1 MSRFP
6 ALSKRKWNRS
16 SAAHLARRAGFSSSP
31 EQVDHLAALSPED
44 AVNEVLRPPA
54 SAAREDT
61 PAWFQDP
68 SARHRFP
75 QGRTW
80 REMRE
85 LPKEERRD
93 ISRAFGKENRKRM
106 QECRSWWLDRMITT
120 STPLEEKQTL
130 FWHGHFATAFRKV
143 RHPTPMLEQ
152 NMMFR
157 EKAQA
162 SWPALL
168 EAVSAD
174 PAMLTYLD
182 NFRSHRRKPNENY
195 ARELMELF
203 SLGESYY
210 TEDDVRNAARAFT
223 GWTLKPHT
231 WEFIFAP
238 GRHDPA
244 VKTFMGDTGP
254 FNGRDIIDRITARPR
269 SSEFLA
275 ERFWTFYASDT
286 PNPHAV
292 RDVAERFRDSGMQP
306 AEALRALF
314 LHEEFYH
321 PSVIRG
327 KIKSPVELTVGL
339 VRTLQF
345 RQPAGRHLARA
356 CRQLGQDLFDPPSV
370 KGWDGGPAWITASS
384 LALRYHISE
393 RIIQQKNEFTL
404 ESLLPDRQISREQA
418 RDRLFD
424 LFHASNLREED
435 RIRFD
440 RVLAELPPPSDWN
453 RNHLLTALNHLVQQ
467 PQYQLM

>member
-1 MSRFP
+1 MPRLP
-6 ALSKRKWNRS
+6 VLSGRKWTRS
-16 SAAHLARRAGFSSSP
+16 SAAHLARRVGFGPSP
-31 EQVDHLAALSPED
+31 EQIDHLAALSPED
-44 AVNEVLRPPA
+44 AVNEVLQPAA
-54 SAAREDT
+54 SAVREKT

-68 SARHRFP
+68 AALYRFP
-75 QGRTW
+75 GGRTW

-85 LPKEERRD
+85 LPKEERRE
-93 ISRAFGKENRKRM
+93 IGRAFGKENRKQM
-106 QECRSWWLDRMITT
+106 QECRGWWLDRMAAT

-143 RHPTPMLEQ
+143 RNPTPMMEQ

-157 EKAQA
+157 ENAKA
-162 SWPALL
+162 SWPDLL

-182 NFRSHRRKPNENY
+182 NFRSNRRKPNENY

-210 TEDDVRNAARAFT
+210 TEEDVRNAARAFT
-223 GWTLKPHT
+223 GWTLKRDS
-231 WEFIFAP
+231 WEFTFNP
-238 GRHDPA
+238 RQHDSDP
-244 VKTFMGDTGP
+244 KTFMGDTGP

-269 SSEFLA
+269 AAEFLA
-275 ERFWTFYASDT
+275 ERLWTFYASDT

-292 RDVAERFRDSGMQP
+292 RDVASRFRESGLYP
-306 AEALRALF
+306 TEALRALF

-327 KIKSPVELTVGL
+327 KVKSPVELTVGL
-339 VRTLQF
+339 VRTLQI
-345 RQPAGRHLARA
+345 RQPAGHHLARA

-370 KGWDGGPAWITASS
+370 KGWDGGSAWITASS

-393 RIIQQKNEFTL
+393 RLIRQKNAFAMED
-404 ESLLPDRQISREQA
+404 LLPDRQISREEV

-424 LFHASNLREED
+424 LFHASRLRQED

-440 RVLAELPPPSDWN
+440 HVLASLPPPSDWS
-453 RNHLLTALNHLVQQ
+453 RNHLLTALNHLVQH
-467 PQYQLM
+467 PQYQLC